1 MKQADHPLWQRLDFF
16 DQIKGFMAR
25 DEAENLYE
33 LGRDQAR
40 LGPCLEIG
48 GYCGLSTVCIGL
60 GVRERGGVLFSV
72 DHHQGSEEH
81 QPDEEYHDASLF
93 DSRTGRMNSFPVF
106 LQTITRAGLQET
118 VVPIVAPSGLA
129 ARQWATPLSL
139 VFIDG
144 GHSFEAAL
152 RDYRGWAPQVMI
164 GGMLAVHDIF
174 TDPSQGG
181 QAPHEIAKMAQA
193 SGLFEPAGM
202 VNTLGLFRRLG

>member
-1 MKQADHPLWQRLDFF
+1 
-16 DQIKGFMAR
+16 
-25 DEAENLYE
+25 
-33 LGRDQAR
+33 
-40 LGPCLEIG
+40 
-48 GYCGLSTVCIGL
+48 
-60 GVRERGGVLFSV
+60 
-72 DHHQGSEEH
+72 
-81 QPDEEYHDASLF
+81 
-93 DSRTGRMNSFPVF
+93 MNSFPVF

-118 VVPIVAPSGLA
+118 VVPIVAPSGLT

-181 QAPHEIAKMAQA
+181 QAPQEIAKMAQA